1 MFIHRLYD
9 QNTRE
14 TLESQ
19 SFKAININAFTVFSD
34 VLLLKA
40 LKGSNHEESTFR
52 TSKKCSPQK
61 AHLLKL
67 ISKNNSF

>member
-9 QNTRE
+9 QNIRE

-52 TSKKCSPQK
+52 TSEVFSSKRQFIETDQQK
-61 AHLLKL
+61 
-67 ISKNNSF
+67 

>member
-52 TSKKCSPQK
+52 TSKVFSSKSTFIETDQQK
-61 AHLLKL
+61 
-67 ISKNNSF
+67 